1 MENLRDSIIDYMKDH
16 GENEDLFLRDLERI
30 VDKEGDL
37 VFPVLL
43 NVFTQLDF
51 NKSEAKE
58 IWDGII
64 KRRLEMNEAIG
75 RQVNLLR
82 ILQGILH
89 GVPAIAH
96 SGSGIERYRRRRRPP
111 LGRIEKPGTA
121 GFFECH
127 WQQADTRRGG
137 CLEEFPESHWPENS
151 GAENGATL

>member
-64 KRRLEMNEAIG
+64 KRRLEMNEAVG
-75 RQVNLLR
+75 RQVNLLTAICDYLLTVKIACLSCLRPCVSTSNSFMKNR
-82 ILQGILH
+82 I
-89 GVPAIAH
+89 
-96 SGSGIERYRRRRRPP
+96 
-111 LGRIEKPGTA
+111 KFT
-121 GFFECH
+121 F
-127 WQQADTRRGG
+127 
-137 CLEEFPESHWPENS
+137 
-151 GAENGATL
+151 